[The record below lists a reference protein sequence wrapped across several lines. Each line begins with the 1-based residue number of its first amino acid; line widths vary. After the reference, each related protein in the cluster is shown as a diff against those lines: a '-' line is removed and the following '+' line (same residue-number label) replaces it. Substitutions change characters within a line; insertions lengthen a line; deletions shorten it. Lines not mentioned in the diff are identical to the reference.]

1 MGRLDNGALHCKV
14 DSMDSQ
20 SASAHLEVIRTLMER
35 TALYRRALAP
45 TTVSIGTLG
54 LLAGVT
60 GWWFQLGTPRGF
72 GIGWMAVAA
81 GAAVVALLLMRRQAL
96 RDREM
101 FWSPPARR
109 VAHAVLP
116 TFTAGFV
123 AGLLAVVRDW
133 PDPLLLAWLPPL
145 WMVLYGAGL
154 HAAGFF
160 MPRGIRLFGW
170 VFVVAGLISAAIL
183 APRDLIG
190 GAPDLVGAH
199 LVMGGVFGGL
209 HLLYGLYLLRTRG
222 SLTTR

>member
-1 MGRLDNGALHCKV
+1 
-14 DSMDSQ
+14 MDFR

-45 TTVSIGTLG
+45 TTLAIGTLG
-54 LLAGVT
+54 LLAGFA
-60 GWWFQLGTPRGF
+60 GWWFQLDSPREF
-72 GIGWMAVAA
+72 ATSWMSVGAAAA
-81 GAAVVALLLMRRQAL
+81 GIALVLMRREAL
-96 RDREM
+96 HVREG

-109 VAHAVLP
+109 VAQAVLP
-116 TFTAGFV
+116 TFAAGFA
-123 AGLLAVVRDW
+123 AGILAVI
-133 PDPLLLAWLPPL
+133 PAGSDPSLRIWLPPL

-170 VFVVAGLISAAIL
+170 IFVLAGLLCAADAAL
-183 APRDLIG
+183 GHPAIG
-190 GAPDLVGAH
+190 GPDLVWAH

-222 SLTTR
+222 SVMTP

>member
-1 MGRLDNGALHCKV
+1 
-14 DSMDSQ
+14 MDSQ

-45 TTVSIGTLG
+45 TTVSIGILG

-60 GWWFQLGTPRGF
+60 GWWFQLGTPHGF
-72 GIGWMAVAA
+72 GLGWMAVAA
-81 GAAVVALLLMRRQAL
+81 GAAAVALLLMRRQAL

-109 VAHAVLP
+109 VAQAVLP

-123 AGLLAVVRDW
+123 AGLLAVVPDW

-170 VFVVAGLISAAIL
+170 VFVVAGLISAAML
-183 APRDLIG
+183 ALWDFVS

-209 HLLYGLYLLRTRG
+209 HLVYGLYLLRTRG